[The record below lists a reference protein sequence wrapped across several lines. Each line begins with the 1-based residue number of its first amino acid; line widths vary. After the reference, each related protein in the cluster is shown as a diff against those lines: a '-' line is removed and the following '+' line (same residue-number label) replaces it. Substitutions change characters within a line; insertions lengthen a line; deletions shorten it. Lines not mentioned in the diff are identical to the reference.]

1 MGYKTWKHNDNTK
14 NKKIEYDFID
24 RETLINQAANLEPI
38 VKQYRDLEENYNKLK
53 PLEEKIKLYSKKFN
67 LFTIFNIDILSFT
80 SNKEYFIFTILGI
93 KIVFKHKVRPDQTR
107 PDQTRPDQ
115 T

>member
-1 MGYKTWKHNDNTK
+1 
-14 NKKIEYDFID
+14 
-24 RETLINQAANLEPI
+24 
-38 VKQYRDLEENYNKLK
+38 
-53 PLEEKIKLYSKKFN
+53 FN

-107 PDQTRPDQ
+107 PDQTRPDLIIICSDYILLYNNTKYKKLQ
-115 T
+115 PMLQYPIAA